1 MILFLSIILILYG
14 LLHLYIFYRVKAALA
29 FGTGGAILL
38 VCFMVI
44 MIFSPVIVR
53 VAEKYGFEL
62 FVRILSLIGYT
73 WMGFAFLF
81 FSWSLLLDIYRLF
94 IHTGGLIFHTTLSS
108 LTPSPRIAFIIPFIL
123 STAITLYGYFEA
135 LSIRTERI
143 VIESQKIP
151 EQVGRITIV
160 QISDIHLGLIV
171 ERERLKRILRE
182 VKRAEPDILVSTG
195 DLVDGQSDNLR
206 GLAELLR
213 TVTPPY
219 GKFAVT
225 GNHEFYAGLEQA
237 LQFTEEA
244 GFKVL
249 RGEALNVAS
258 ILNIAGVDD
267 PTGRRFSLYKGV
279 SEKTLLSELPQE
291 QFTILLKHI
300 PIVDDSANGLFDLQL
315 SGHTHKGQIFPFN
328 LLTRLFYSVD
338 SGLVRISHNSHL
350 YVSRGSGTW
359 GPPIRFLAPPE
370 VTVIELVPK
379 DT

>member
-1 MILFLSIILILYG
+1 MILFLSTILILYG
-14 LLHLYIFYRVKAALA
+14 LLHLYIFYKVKAALA
-29 FGTGGAILL
+29 FGAGGAILL
-38 VCFMVI
+38 ICFMVI
-44 MIFSPVIVR
+44 MIISPVIVR
-53 VAEKYGFEL
+53 IVERYGFEL
-62 FVRILSLIGYT
+62 FVYILSLIGYI

-81 FSWSLLLDIYRLF
+81 FSCSLLLDIYRLL
-94 IHTGGLIFHTTLSS
+94 IHAGGLIFQTTFPS
-108 LTPSPRIAFIIPFIL
+108 LAPSPRIAFVIPFAL
-123 STAITLYGYFEA
+123 ATAITSYGYFEA

-143 VIESQKIP
+143 VIESPKIP
-151 EQVGRITIV
+151 EQVGRITIA
-160 QISDIHLGLIV
+160 QISDIHLGVIV
-171 ERERLKRILRE
+171 GRERLKRILRE

-195 DLVDGQSDNLR
+195 DLVDGESYNLR
-206 GLAELLR
+206 GLTELLK

-225 GNHEFYAGLEQA
+225 GNHEFFAGIEQA

-249 RGEALNVAS
+249 RGEALNVAG

-267 PTGRRFSLYKGV
+267 PTGKRFGLYRGV
-279 SEKTLLSELPQE
+279 SEKTLLSKLPQE
-291 QFTILLKHI
+291 QFIILLKHI
-300 PIVDDSANGLFDLQL
+300 PVVDDSANGLFDLQL

-328 LLTRLFYSVD
+328 LLTRLVYQVD
-338 SGLVRISHNSHL
+338 SGLVRVSHNSHL

-379 DT
+379 DK